1 LPIITSLQDLGFSFF
16 WHVPRFGWSELAAGP
31 GRGNVC
37 EMAWAEGVWVSS
49 WRSALVWSVAAF
61 FWLLSFGP
69 ASGADGPRWVVEE
82 QRGEGVIYSEFAV
95 STADIWRQLDE
106 VSAELEAATGI
117 RGSGERVEV
126 VLFAS
131 QSSYSRY
138 LISKLPQA
146 RSRRAIFYRNGDV
159 SQIYAWNNRSLM
171 TDLRHEMV
179 HVRVH
184 QHMPY
189 APLWL
194 DEGLAEYFEERR
206 GSVGDKSR
214 REMVRWKARLNQLS
228 SLPSLERLPA
238 AEAMGA
244 EDYRNSWAWAAFFLG
259 ESEQSRGVLRAFVA
273 EVHEG
278 GAPGVFSA
286 YAESRVPGL
295 LSRGNSYFRKMPT
308 SLSFGSSLK

>member
-1 LPIITSLQDLGFSFF
+1 MAP
-16 WHVPRFGWSELAAGP
+16 SEGISA
-31 GRGNVC
+31 
-37 EMAWAEGVWVSS
+37 SS
-49 WRSALVWSVAAF
+49 WRSAAVWVAAAF
-61 FWLLSFGP
+61 LWLLFSGP
-69 ASGADGPRWVVEE
+69 AWCTDGPRWVMEE
-82 QRGEGVIYSEFAV
+82 QRGEGVIYSEFAL
-95 STADIWRQLDE
+95 STAEVWRQLDE
-106 VSAELEAATGI
+106 VSVELEAAAGI

-138 LISKLPQA
+138 LLSKLPQA
-146 RSRRAIFYRNGDV
+146 RNRRAIFYRNGDV

-179 HVRVH
+179 HVLVH

-194 DEGLAEYFEERR
+194 DEGLAEYFEERG
-206 GSVGDKSR
+206 GSAGDISR
-214 REMVRWKARLNQLS
+214 REMLRWKARLNQVP
-228 SLPSLERLPA
+228 SLPALEKIPA

-259 ESEQSRGVLRAFVA
+259 DSEQSRGVLKAFVS
-273 EVHEG
+273 EVHQG
-278 GAPGVFSA
+278 GAPGAFSA